1 MASSPGVLASSD
13 RVLGVHQAEHIEAKK
28 AGSKQNQD
36 GAFLFAMGR
45 NASQNRSFL
54 TASYGVTA
62 TGATA
67 SSSNPSVI
75 SASRINPGLI
85 AEHHHHPSS
94 EEPVDSEM
102 VDAQDDAVSDVTE
115 PTIPDIDDTKTSP
128 WVLDSDRQVFV
139 LSWNRELIEVPV
151 AVFQDLYIYQ
161 RAGIAWMAD
170 LHHKETGGILG
181 E

>member
-54 TASYGVTA
+54 TASYGVTD
-62 TGATA
+62 
-67 SSSNPSVI
+67 
-75 SASRINPGLI
+75 
-85 AEHHHHPSS
+85 HPSS
-94 EEPVDSEM
+94 EEPEM

-151 AVFQDLYIYQ
+151 AVFRDLYLYQ